1 MLVIGAITRDEITA
15 LCTRLGY
22 DPAQVTRIEI
32 TGRTV
37 LVTTVHHI
45 TDDPSPDGVAT
56 HEKENR

>member
-22 DPAQVTRIEI
+22 DPAQVSRIEI

-37 LVTTVHHI
+37 VVTTVHRI
-45 TDDPSPDGVAT
+45 TDDASPDAVGT
-56 HEKENR
+56 IEKEK